1 MLNMLIDRSNGEYY
15 FIVAKLLIGPI
26 RELPG

>member
-1 MLNMLIDRSNGEYY
+1 MLNQVIDGSGGGRY
-15 FIVAKLLIGPI
+15 FIAAKLLIGPI